1 MKVGLVLEGGS
12 YKGLFSAGVLDTFMD
27 EGIHI
32 DCDIG
37 VSAGA
42 LFSPNYFSKQKGRV
56 LRYAKRFCKDPRN
69 MSLWSYLF
77 TGNIVNKQFAFY
89 DVTLKYDIFDNET
102 FIKNNTG
109 FYATATNVETGEAEY
124 LEMKD
129 ILGDMEM
136 LRATSAIPFF
146 SKFVE
151 VNGKYYL
158 DGGIAESV
166 PIRHVQTMGYD
177 KIIVVLTRPYGEKKY
192 ELSKIMEYGLRLKY
206 RKYPKLLQTFLHM
219 YEHYNET
226 LDYVNALENRGEI
239 FVFRPYEKIPVST
252 VERDPNNLQKAYDMG
267 VCCCKDNLEAL
278 RDFLNIKR

>member
-12 YKGLFSAGVLDTFMD
+12 YRGLFSAGVLDTFMEED
-27 EGIHI
+27 IHI
-32 DCDIG
+32 DCFIG

-56 LRYAKRFCKDPRN
+56 VRYAKRFCKDPRN

-124 LEMKD
+124 LQMKD
-129 ILGDMEM
+129 IVGDMEM

-146 SKFVE
+146 SKLVE
-151 VNGKYYL
+151 IDGKKYL
-158 DGGIAESV
+158 DGGVSDSV
-166 PIRHVQTMGYD
+166 PLKQCQKMGYD
-177 KIIVVLTRPYGEKKY
+177 KIIIISTRPYDFVRKPFPNGMM
-192 ELSKIMEYGLRLKY
+192 KIVKLKY
-206 RKYPKLLQTFLHM
+206 RKYPKLIETM
-219 YEHYNET
+219 ET
-226 LDYVNALENRGEI
+226 LHTRYNDNREYMLDLENKGEI
-239 FVFRPYEKIPVST
+239 FVIRPPHTLDVKT
-252 VERDPNNLQKAYDMG
+252 VEKNPDQLQKAYDLG
-267 VCCCKDNLEAL
+267 VKIAKENLDQL
-278 RDFLNIKR
+278 KQYLGK